1 MIRLLIY
8 NPETGTITD
17 GGLDDLKKWNHES
30 PEKLWLD
37 IEDIDR
43 DTADF
48 IRHNL
53 WLHPLAVES
62 CFNEKALPKVELYLK
77 SCFILFDAINLN
89 PGYRAL
95 DLINLYC
102 FLGNNFLVT
111 IHSKPLRSISQVT
124 EKIRGKPAMFSEGL
138 DYILYEILNTVVNY
152 YFPTIDQFE
161 ESITELEDRIFKKF
175 DDVKLQEIFKIKK
188 DLISLRRS
196 TNPQRDILSELSS
209 NEIGFISPKVRT
221 YFRDVFHHVWRIAD
235 TIDTYRDLVTGALE
249 SYMTILSN
257 RMNQVMKTLSVV
269 ATIML
274 PLTVLTGVFGM
285 NFAYIPGLDYRIG
298 FYVLMVI
305 MLVVI
310 LSMGLYFRKKR
321 WF

>member
-17 GGLDDLKKWNHES
+17 GGLDDI
-30 PEKLWLD
+30 P
-37 IEDIDR
+37 
-43 DTADF
+43 
-48 IRHNL
+48 
-53 WLHPLAVES
+53 
-62 CFNEKALPKVELYLK
+62 
-77 SCFILFDAINLN
+77 
-89 PGYRAL
+89 
-95 DLINLYC
+95 
-102 FLGNNFLVT
+102 
-111 IHSKPLRSISQVT
+111 
-124 EKIRGKPAMFSEGL
+124 
-138 DYILYEILNTVVNY
+138 YEILNTVVNY
-152 YFPTIDQFE
+152 YFPTIDKFE
-161 ESITELEDRIFKKF
+161 ESITELEDR
-175 DDVKLQEIFKIKK
+175 IFKIKK

-209 NEIGFISPKVRT
+209 NEIDFISPKVRT

-269 ATIML
+269 AAIML
-274 PLTVLTGVFGM
+274 PLMVLTGVFGM
-285 NFAYIPGLDYRIG
+285 NFAYIPGLEYRIG
-298 FYVLMVI
+298 FYVFMVI